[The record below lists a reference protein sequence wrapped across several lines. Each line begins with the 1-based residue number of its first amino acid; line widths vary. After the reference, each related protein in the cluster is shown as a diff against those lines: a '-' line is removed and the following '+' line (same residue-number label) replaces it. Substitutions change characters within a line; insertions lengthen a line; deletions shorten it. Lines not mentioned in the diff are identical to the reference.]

1 MEAKNLS
8 KIYLKPEVKKDLYTR
23 LSRIEGHVRA
33 IRRMLDQ
40 EEDCDAILI
49 QMAAVKSALNRAIV
63 KLLEGHMESCVM
75 GCNTP
80 EESMEALERLKQAL
94 TLVLKNS

>member
-1 MEAKNLS
+1 MEA
-8 KIYLKPEVKKDLYTR
+8 IYLKPEVKKDLSTR

-33 IRRMLDQ
+33 IRRMLAE
-40 EEDCDAILI
+40 EEDCDTLLI

-75 GCNTP
+75 GCSTP
-80 EESMEALERLKQAL
+80 EESLQALERLKQAL
-94 TLVLKNS
+94 ALVLKNS